1 MFSKDKGERI
11 KDELWKRRERD
22 GERKRGHGQ
31 RKDVIVNRE
40 AEKRC
45 ARVRDRESC
54 LMTKLSG
61 FENSRNVKV
70 ISDAS
75 TVREPWEI
83 VLNPDR
89 FLLDRLYSVK

>member
-1 MFSKDKGERI
+1 MNYG
-11 KDELWKRRERD
+11 
-22 GERKRGHGQ
+22 
-31 RKDVIVNRE
+31 KDVSVNRE

-45 ARVRDRESC
+45 ARVRDGESC

>member
-1 MFSKDKGERI
+1 MIVIVFSKDKGERI

-40 AEKRC
+40 AEQRC

-54 LMTKLSG
+54 LMM
-61 FENSRNVKV
+61 
-70 ISDAS
+70 
-75 TVREPWEI
+75 
-83 VLNPDR
+83 
-89 FLLDRLYSVK
+89 LLWFVSPEKSCLTLTDFCLTGCTR

>member
-1 MFSKDKGERI
+1 MIVAGEKRRVRVRGGTKDVTMIVFSKDKGDRI

-45 ARVRDRESC
+45 ACVRGRESC
-54 LMTKLSG
+54 
-61 FENSRNVKV
+61 
-70 ISDAS
+70 
-75 TVREPWEI
+75 
-83 VLNPDR
+83 
-89 FLLDRLYSVK
+89 